1 MKKIII
7 DATYP
12 QDTRVALINEKN
24 IVELIEYETESKQQ
38 IKGNIYL
45 AKIIRIEPSL
55 QAAFIEYGSGKNGF
69 LSFAEIHPNYYNI
82 PAEDK
87 KALESVVA
95 FDAITPPDITS
106 DDIAEQES
114 FSKKISADDTGL
126 DPDLLAI
133 KEDDIDSDAD
143 IDDTSN
149 ENPYRDYKIQDV
161 IKKGQVI
168 LVQAQKE
175 ERGNKGA
182 SFTSY
187 ISLAGK
193 YCVLMPNKANQNGIS
208 RRISNLSERRRLREI
223 VSSLTSDDASSSSS
237 VIVRTAGI
245 GKTTYEIKRD
255 YDYLARLWNRV
266 REATMKS
273 FAPAFIHMEEGIII
287 KTIRDMFD
295 SSVSEI
301 LLQGPVAYKSASEFM
316 QNIMPTDSGKLK
328 EYKGKT
334 PIFTKFGVESQL
346 ADLYKPVVK
355 LSSGGY
361 IVINPTEA
369 LISID
374 VNSGKA
380 TSERNIEETAFKT
393 NVEAAEEIARQ
404 LRLRDLSGLIV
415 VDFIDMYD
423 SKNRKFVEKTFRQS
437 LARDRARI
445 QTGSLSPFGLL
456 EMSRQRIK
464 VSFLEAN
471 SKICHHCNGK
481 GVVRADQSNA
491 MLILR
496 TIENEVFKNGA
507 DIVNVFAH
515 IDSILY
521 IMNNKRKE
529 VATIEAKYNLKLNFF
544 PDSDATSDSFSIEK
558 IRTSK
563 NPDHAKEEKQESVL
577 SQSSSFVES
586 ECEIAKDEV
595 AEVVNEVSE
604 KEPSKRSKKR
614 KPKKK
619 PQQQIVTEG
628 ESGENAQSV
637 AATKKEVE
645 SVVAPAPA
653 VVVEPAAPSPVAHS
667 DAEAVAS
674 DDATPTKAKRPA
686 QKRRRKKIGGE

>member
-1 MKKIII
+1 MHNGLLEIKIVKKILI

-45 AKIIRIEPSL
+45 AKIVRIEPSL
-55 QAAFIEYGSGKNGF
+55 QAAFIEYGSDKNGF
-69 LSFAEIHPNYYNI
+69 LPFAEIHPNYYNI
-82 PAEDK
+82 PTEDK
-87 KALESVVA
+87 KLMDSVVA

-114 FSKKISADDTGL
+114 AASRENIANDTSL
-126 DPDLLAI
+126 DPDLLVI
-133 KEDDIDSDAD
+133 KEDEIDTDVE
-143 IDDTSN
+143 IDETAE
-149 ENPYRDYKIQDV
+149 ENRYRDYKIQDV

-193 YCVLMPNKANQNGIS
+193 YCVLMPNKSNQNGIS
-208 RRISNLSERRRLREI
+208 RRISNLQERRRLRQI
-223 VSSLTSDDASSSSS
+223 VSSLTSSDSAGSS
-237 VIVRTAGI
+237 VIVRTAGV
-245 GKTTYEIKRD
+245 GRTTYEIKRD

-266 REATMKS
+266 REATIKS

-301 LLQGPVAYKSASEFM
+301 LLQGSSAYSSASEFM
-316 QNIMPTDSGKLK
+316 KNIMPTDSNKLK

-346 ADLYKPVVK
+346 ADLYKPIVK

-374 VNSGKA
+374 VNSGRSTA
-380 TSERNIEETAFKT
+380 ERNIEETAFRT
-393 NVEAAEEIARQ
+393 NIEAAEEIARQ

-481 GVVRADQSNA
+481 GIVRTDQSNA

-496 TIENEVFKNGA
+496 TIENEVFKNRS

-521 IMNNKRKE
+521 IMNDRRKE
-529 VATIEAKYNLKLNFF
+529 VALIESKYNLKLNFF
-544 PDSDATSDSFSIEK
+544 PEPNATSDSFSIEK
-558 IRTSK
+558 IRNTGEFEEQ
-563 NPDHAKEEKQESVL
+563 KEEKQESVL
-577 SQSSSFVES
+577 SQELSFADNENIATEDVKSNSST
-586 ECEIAKDEV
+586 DT
-595 AEVVNEVSE
+595 
-604 KEPSKRSKKR
+604 EPVKRSKKR
-614 KPKKK
+614 RQKKK
-619 PQQQIVTEG
+619 HTPATVENQPSNMVEQSENSEEPQKKPNIIINDTSENN
-628 ESGENAQSV
+628 ESTSNIS
-637 AATKKEVE
+637 EV
-645 SVVAPAPA
+645 
-653 VVVEPAAPSPVAHS
+653 
-667 DAEAVAS
+667 DAE
-674 DDATPTKAKRPA
+674 PKAKKSSQQR
-686 QKRRRKKIGGE
+686 RRRKKIGGENT

>member
-69 LSFAEIHPNYYNI
+69 LPFAEIHPNYYNI
-82 PAEDK
+82 PVEDK
-87 KALESVVA
+87 KAMESVVA

-106 DDIAEQES
+106 DDLAEQES
-114 FSKKISADDTGL
+114 FSKEITIEDTNL
-126 DPDLLAI
+126 DPDMLAI
-133 KEDDIDSDAD
+133 KEEEIETDSDTD
-143 IDDTSN
+143 EDSDN
-149 ENPYRDYKIQDV
+149 HYRDYKIQDV

-193 YCVLMPNKANQNGIS
+193 YCVLMPNKSNQNGIS
-208 RRISNLSERRRLREI
+208 RRISNLSERRRLRDI
-223 VSSLTSDDASSSSS
+223 VSNLTSGDSSVSS

-273 FAPAFIHMEEGIII
+273 FAPAFIHMEDGIII

-295 SSVSEI
+295 NSVSEI
-301 LLQGPVAYKSASEFM
+301 LLQGPSSYKAAADFM
-316 QNIMPTDSGKLK
+316 QNIMPSDSNKLK

-334 PIFTKFGVESQL
+334 PIFTKFGVENQL
-346 ADLYKPVVK
+346 SDLYKPVVK

-393 NVEAAEEIARQ
+393 NIEAAEEIARQ

-423 SKNRKFVEKTFRQS
+423 SKNRRSVEKTFRQS
-437 LARDRARI
+437 LTRDRARI

-496 TIENEVFKNGA
+496 TIENEVFKNGS

-515 IDSILY
+515 LDSILY
-521 IMNNKRKE
+521 IMNHKRKE
-529 VATIEAKYNLKLNFF
+529 VSAIESKYNLKLNFF
-544 PDSDATSDSFSIEK
+544 PDSEATSDSFSIEK
-558 IRTSK
+558 IRASENK
-563 NPDHAKEEKQESVL
+563 REEKQESVL
-577 SQSSSFVES
+577 SQSTPFTEASSEDVS
-586 ECEIAKDEV
+586 VTVTSSHSKDEEMLV
-595 AEVVNEVSE
+595 D

-614 KPKKK
+614 KTKKK
-619 PQQQIVTEG
+619 PT
-628 ESGENAQSV
+628 SANTS
-637 AATKKEVE
+637 
-645 SVVAPAPA
+645 SAPAEIITHEHNIESKQDIEVIEESSHATTTEQPK
-653 VVVEPAAPSPVAHS
+653 
-667 DAEAVAS
+667 AENDES
-674 DDATPTKAKRPA
+674 TTNNTAKDNKKPQR
-686 QKRRRKKIGGE
+686 RRRKKIGGDGN